1 MWTRQTQV
9 IFSACRLNKH
19 LNMVD
24 QTLFVHRIM
33 LRNNVRRFPKPNYRV
48 SNERMLM
55 KMKVDN
61 NSKLEHSLIEEFPDV
76 TKDILKPCKI
86 LVRFFSR
93 VHLYATPVACVRLP
107 YWIIDWKSRGERS
120 LPRTVWRGNCSPKI
134 VHAGRLALLAELFW

>member
-1 MWTRQTQV
+1 M

-48 SNERMLM
+48 SSERMLM

-61 NSKLEHSLIEEFPDV
+61 NLKLEHILIEEFPDV
-76 TKDILKPCKI
+76 TKDILQPGKI
-86 LVRFFSR
+86 LDVRFFREFISM
-93 VHLYATPVACVRLP
+93 LP
-107 YWIIDWKSRGERS
+107 Q
-120 LPRTVWRGNCSPKI
+120 
-134 VHAGRLALLAELFW
+134 LAVYVFHIGL